1 MQLAVDLNKIRD
13 NIKENIKD
21 KLFNWIDI
29 RYNAY
34 GLGLD
39 ILDEILKIDN
49 IGVFTNNLSE
59 ALKIRNIFKKTP
71 IIIGEIDDIEQIY
84 DVIMNNF
91 IFVISEY
98 EMLEEIKKLNIRDE
112 LQLFLQ
118 IDINNYEDGLSL
130 KYFDKAVELIKNE
143 KNFNLRG
150 IFAIVNDIK
159 SNKLDNLQTILDKK
173 SLTSFVI
180 GKKCDYV
187 SDGFLTKEIFYNTT
201 KSIAIVDK
209 CYKLSK
215 NTLFVN
221 KKIRKDCF
229 GIKLKIN
236 GVINIKNNKFKLDD
250 KIYKKINL
258 NEEYLYLIGNDP
270 LKVGKKIDLTN
281 FLIKD
286 SNNNWEKTYILNGK
300 TIEYNNFN

>member
-21 KLFNWIDI
+21 KLFNWIDV

-39 ILDEILKIDN
+39 IVEEVLKIDN
-49 IGVFTNNLSE
+49 IGLFTNNLLD
-59 ALKIRNIFKKTP
+59 ALKIRNVFKKTP
-71 IIIGEIDDIEQIY
+71 IIVSEIDDIEQIY

-98 EMLEEIKKLNIRDE
+98 EMLEEIKKLNICDE

-159 SNKLDNLQTILDKK
+159 SNNLDNLQTILDKK
-173 SLTSFVI
+173 SITSFVI

-221 KKIRKDCF
+221 KKIRKDCY
-229 GIKLKIN
+229 GIKLNTKE
-236 GVINIKNNKFKLDD
+236 VINNEINKIKLDD
-250 KIYKKINL
+250 KVYKKVYS
-258 NEEYLYLIGNDP
+258 NEDCLYLMGNEP
-270 LKVGKKIDLTN
+270 IKVGKKINLTKY
-281 FLIKD
+281 LPKK

-300 TIEYNNFN
+300 TIEYNIFK